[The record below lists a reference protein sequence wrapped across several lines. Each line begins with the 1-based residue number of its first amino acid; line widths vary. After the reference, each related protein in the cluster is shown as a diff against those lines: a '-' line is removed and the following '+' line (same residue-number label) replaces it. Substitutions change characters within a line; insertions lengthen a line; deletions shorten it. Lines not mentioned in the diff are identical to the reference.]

1 MCAQRLFVAQ
11 TIRASAK
18 QTLTRLF
25 LLVKEM
31 KRQLREKYIEN
42 QTDNENCTKKICR
55 MSFFSMPANIDIS
68 LVLLRKFVE

>member
-31 KRQLREKYIEN
+31 KRQLREKIYILTN
-42 QTDNENCTKKICR
+42 QTDNENV
-55 MSFFSMPANIDIS
+55 FFFDAC
-68 LVLLRKFVE
+68 